1 MGRFNIFDSDSI
13 VEGEK
18 RRFPWWALLLCLAAG
33 MLAGWLLRNYCYMG
47 GASGLNLS
55 CMGRILAIDY
65 GTKRTGIA
73 VSDPLRLI
81 AGGLDTVDTTGLE
94 AWLAKYFASED
105 VSTIVVGK
113 TSPMDGQTSETWRF
127 IEPLAVRLRK
137 AWPDKEVVFHDERFT
152 SVMAHR
158 TMLESGIGKMARRD
172 KALVDKISATIILQ
186 SYMEF
191 NK

>member
-1 MGRFNIFDSDSI
+1 
-13 VEGEK
+13 
-18 RRFPWWALLLCLAAG
+18 
-33 MLAGWLLRNYCYMG
+33 
-47 GASGLNLS
+47 
-55 CMGRILAIDY
+55 MGRILAIDY
-65 GTKRTGIA
+65 GTRRTGIA

-81 AGGLDTVDTTGLE
+81 AGGLETVETKGLE
-94 AWLAKYFASED
+94 AWLAKYFARED

-113 TSPMDGQTSETWRF
+113 PSRMDVQRSGRSR
-127 IEPLAVRLRK
+127 EPLAGRLRR
-137 AWPDKEVVFHDERFT
+137 AWPDKEVVFYDERFT

>member
-1 MGRFNIFDSDSI
+1 
-13 VEGEK
+13 
-18 RRFPWWALLLCLAAG
+18 
-33 MLAGWLLRNYCYMG
+33 
-47 GASGLNLS
+47 
-55 CMGRILAIDY
+55 MGRILAIDY

-81 AGGLDTVDTTGLE
+81 AGGLDTVDTKGLE

-113 TSPMDGQTSETWRF
+113 PSRMDGTPSETWRF
-127 IEPLAVRLRK
+127 MRK